1 MQSRTAYS
9 LFIFVANV
17 GLIQTFIR
25 CSKTV
30 TIAYT
35 RKDKKATKKLHTN
48 LPGVHNTTYTLL
60 ETIQCKREKML
71 LLNFKN

>member
-35 RKDKKATKKLHTN
+35 RKEKKATKNNIQTYR
-48 LPGVHNTTYTLL
+48 GYTTYTLL
-60 ETIQCKREKML
+60 ETIQCKKRKKML

>member
-1 MQSRTAYS
+1 M
-9 LFIFVANV
+9 L

-35 RKDKKATKKLHTN
+35 RKEKKATKNNIQTYR
-48 LPGVHNTTYTLL
+48 GYTTYTLL
-60 ETIQCKREKML
+60 ETIQCKKR
-71 LLNFKN
+71 KNATVELQKLTTNNRLPYFS